1 MENNIILIM
10 AGGLGKRMKS
20 TLPKVL
26 FDFNKK
32 PLIIHI
38 IENSLKLN
46 PFSIVLIVGKYKLLI
61 QETIKQ
67 FINKEYWNKIN
78 YIIQEE
84 PKGTGHAIMCAKDY
98 LFEHL
103 NKNILILSGDTPLV
117 DNILMEKMLN
127 NLIYLKICITNLQN
141 PHGYGRIINYNNDN
155 DKLRLNYTKI
165 VEEKDCNEEEKLIQ
179 VVNCGLYAFNIQ
191 LLLKYLLLII
201 NNNKQNEYYL
211 TELIQIITTNENIKV
226 ELLEISNKENYK
238 VLGINTKEQLI
249 ELENIIKN
257 LQ

>member
-10 AGGLGKRMKS
+10 AGGLGKRMNS

-46 PFSIVLIVGKYKLLI
+46 PFSILLIVGKYKLLI
-61 QETIKQ
+61 QDTIEQ
-67 FINKEYWNKIN
+67 FINKEYWDKIN

-98 LFEHL
+98 LSRHL

-117 DNILMEKMLN
+117 DNILMEQMLN
-127 NLIYLKICITNLQN
+127 NLMYLKICITNLQN
-141 PHGYGRIINYNNDN
+141 PYGYGRMVDYINHNNS
-155 DKLRLNYTKI
+155 KYTKI
-165 VEEKDCNEEEKLIQ
+165 IEEKDCNEQEKSIQ
-179 VVNCGLYAFNIQ
+179 IVNCGVYAFNIK
-191 LLLKYLLLII
+191 LLLKYLSLIT

-211 TELIQIITTNENIKV
+211 TQLIEIITINENIKI
-226 ELLEISNKENYK
+226 ELLEIDNRENYK
-238 VLGINTKEQLI
+238 VLGINTREQLL

-257 LQ
+257 I